1 MSHSQEELP
10 NWNRIG
16 RKIRYDITR
25 YASVSGLNFF
35 KESFQRQGFTDAAFV
50 PWPKRA
56 HDSRPGG
63 ALLVQSGH
71 LRDSLQILERN
82 PTRIVFGSSAPYS
95 EIHNQGGT
103 LTVRLTPKSRRFFWY
118 MYHKTGQQH
127 YKWMALS
134 KKKSFC
140 IHMPK
145 RQFIGHSKTLMRDL
159 NTWVVGHIEREF
171 TTHLKR

>member
-1 MSHSQEELP
+1 MSNSQNELP

-16 RKIRYDITR
+16 QQILHDITR

-35 KESFQRQGFTDAAFV
+35 KESFQKQGFTDAAFV

-56 HDSRPGG
+56 PDSRPGG

-71 LRDSLQILERN
+71 LRDSLQILERS
-82 PTRIVFGSSAPYS
+82 PARIVFGSPVPYS
-95 EIHNQGGT
+95 EIHNQGGS
-103 LTVRLTPKSRRFFWY
+103 LRVPLTPKSRRFFWY

-134 KKKSFC
+134 KKKSFR
-140 IHMPK
+140 IHLPK
-145 RQFIGHSKTLMRDL
+145 RQFVGHSKTLMRDL
-159 NTWVVGHIEREF
+159 NAWAVRHIEREF
-171 TTHLKR
+171 ISHLKT